1 MNAQQAFICIIISAY
16 EADRSIYGVYHIVK
30 GKKSSQTIQDAAL
43 FSLLPYFGLLPAL
56 TRAELEQA
64 VRELHQLKWL
74 EKVGEDRFVLTG
86 QGQAA
91 LDAFLQLHPV
101 MKELNGWEYHTLT
114 ETAWLRLRLYIQSL
128 THLVARTPSFYP
140 LTHEPDIQ
148 RWVKNMLPPSD
159 KRETVHRELY
169 AELVSFLKTCRQ
181 EQAFVFVHQLSGEKR
196 AGMTKQQ
203 LASALGW
210 HPSTVHLYHMATLH
224 QMFNTTAKQP
234 ERYRRLAMFAADL
247 KQEVVLTASTKQTME
262 LLAEGYSL
270 EEISRIR
277 KLKQNTIEDHIVE
290 IAWHHSAFSIRPF
303 VRQEWEQQI
312 IEVAEQLGTSR
323 LRELKDRLPQE
334 VSYFMIRLVMAK
346 RKVSHGA

>member
-1 MNAQQAFICIIISAY
+1 MNAQQAFICMIMSAY
-16 EADRSIYGVYHIVK
+16 QADRSIYGVYHILK

-43 FSLLPYFGLLPAL
+43 FSLLPYFGLQPAL
-56 TRAELEQA
+56 TRAELEQS
-64 VRELHQLKWL
+64 VLKLHQQKQL

-86 QGQAA
+86 QGLAA
-91 LDAFLQLHPV
+91 LDAFRQAHPV
-101 MKELNGWEYHTLT
+101 IKELNGWEYHALT

-128 THLVARTPSFYP
+128 THLVAKAPSFYP
-140 LTHEPDIQ
+140 LTLQPDIQ
-148 RWVKNMLPPSD
+148 RWVKSKLPPSD
-159 KRETVHRELY
+159 KREAVLRELY
-169 AELVSFLKTCRQ
+169 AELVSFLKTCQQ
-181 EQAFVFVHQLSGEKR
+181 EQALVFVHQLSGKKQ
-196 AGMTKQQ
+196 AGMTRQQ
-203 LASALGW
+203 LADALGW
-210 HPSTVHLYHMATLH
+210 HRSTVHLYHMATLH
-224 QMFNTTAKQP
+224 QMFKTTARQQGS
-234 ERYRRLAMFAADL
+234 YRCLPLFASDL

-277 KLKQNTIEDHIVE
+277 KLRPNTIEDHIVE
-290 IAWHHSAFSIRPF
+290 IAWHHTSFSIRPF
-303 VRQEWEQQI
+303 VRLELEQQI